1 MGAILNDQN
10 GDNQAQMT
18 VKLEVSCADSPSDEG
33 CDSILQDITNA
44 VLGAVPEVGGLIA
57 GAFDVAC
64 DSG

>member
-1 MGAILNDQN
+1 
-10 GDNQAQMT
+10 MT